1 MRAADAFE
9 REVLGSH
16 PLYQKSIL
24 ESALPLAV
32 RHKPF
37 MHAWI
42 AAILIKM
49 PNDDNKPRWRSESMV
64 HYTHAIHGL
73 NVSIMADGPDVDYE
87 WKRST
92 SLLLHAIEMQQADP
106 SSQLARVHMV
116 GAHLQSMICFSSKHT
131 L

>member
-1 MRAADAFE
+1 MLVQPSDIPADVILRAADAFE

-16 PLYQKSIL
+16 PLYRKSVL

-32 RHKPF
+32 KHKPF

-49 PNDDNKPRWRSESMV
+49 PDDDNKPRWRSESMV

-73 NVSIMADGPDVDYE
+73 NISIMADGLSVDYE
-87 WKRST
+87 WKRAT
-92 SLLLHAIEMQQADP
+92 SLLTP
-106 SSQLARVHMV
+106 
-116 GAHLQSMICFSSKHT
+116 
-131 L
+131 